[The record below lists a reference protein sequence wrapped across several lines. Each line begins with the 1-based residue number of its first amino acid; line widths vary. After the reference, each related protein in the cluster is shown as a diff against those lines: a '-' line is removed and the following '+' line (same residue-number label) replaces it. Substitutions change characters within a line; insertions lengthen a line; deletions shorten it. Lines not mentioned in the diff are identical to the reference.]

1 MNILV
6 IRFSALGDLVTLEPA
21 FRAVKYFYPDADIT
35 FVTSG
40 IGKGLY
46 EDTGYFDE
54 FVVHKDYKTT
64 LKKIGKKHYD
74 IVFNFHC
81 NSVSHILTLMVSKSK
96 VVNTAASAWQKL
108 RGVKI
113 PVRPV
118 PETIQN
124 SGVSKKEVE
133 EYFNEEN
140 NKTISFPIKGE
151 PIIKSE
157 KKIIAF
163 STGSSETWKSKQ
175 WGVERYLKLIELL
188 LKEKDVEVLLVG
200 TKLELED
207 SEYIQKKIPEV
218 INYVDRSNLT
228 QLKNLLNSADVFI
241 GNDSGP
247 AHIAAAMGTNTVTI
261 FGPTSTVHC
270 VKHIPYKGE
279 HICIKPSEKVIC
291 HPCYKGV
298 CPTNLECMESILVE
312 DVYSHIL
319 KLLNE

>member
-1 MNILV
+1 MNILI
-6 IRFSALGDLVTLEPA
+6 IRFTSLGDLVTLEPA
-21 FRAVKYFYPDADIT
+21 FRAVRSFYPDANIT
-35 FVTSG
+35 FVTSS

-46 EDTGYFDE
+46 EDTDYFDE
-54 FVVHKDYKTT
+54 FVVHEKYKTT
-64 LKKIGKKHYD
+64 LSKITKKHYD
-74 IVFNFHC
+74 LVFNFHC

-96 VVNTAASAWQKL
+96 VVNSAASVWQKIA
-108 RGVKI
+108 GIKI

-118 PETIQN
+118 PETIQK
-124 SGVSKKEVE
+124 SGISEKDVE
-133 EYFNEEN
+133 EYFSKEE
-140 NKTISFPIKGE
+140 NKTISLPVNGD
-151 PIIKSE
+151 PIIKSK

-175 WGVERYLKLIELL
+175 WGSERYLKLIELL
-188 LKEKDVEVLLVG
+188 LKKKDVEILLVG

-207 SEYIQKKIPEV
+207 SEYIQKRIPEV
-218 INYVDRSNLT
+218 INYVDKSNLT

-247 AHIAAAMGTNTVTI
+247 AHIAASVGTNTITI

-270 VKHIPYKGE
+270 VKHIPYRGK
-279 HICIKPSEKVIC
+279 HICIKPSENITC

-312 DVYSHIL
+312 DVYNKIL
-319 KLLNE
+319 KLLKD